1 MFMKSLYFNKKEIE
15 KLETIG
21 KGCEGKVVKLNEDTA
36 IKLYNA
42 SKFNLH
48 DFKFTNLNF
57 RYIVLPKSKV
67 YINTK
72 FAGYTMNY
80 INGKNLNNI
89 NLSKVSYKD
98 LILYCN
104 LIKEEI
110 KILSDMLIPFKDLS
124 LNNIIYN
131 NGFYIVDSFYN
142 KNLNLTKEECFK
154 YNNKEFNKLIF
165 YKLLKDNIDLYNY
178 ILNNEYL
185 KKLYMYSTPFDNLP
199 LFLNEIEKTM
209 KKYEMHPLE

>member
-1 MFMKSLYFNKKEIE
+1 MFMKSLYFDKKEIE
-15 KLETIG
+15 KLELIG
-21 KGCEGKVVKLNEDTA
+21 RGCEGKVVKLNDNTA

-57 RYIVLPKSKV
+57 KYIVLPKSKA
-67 YINTK
+67 YINSK
-72 FAGYTMNY
+72 FIGYTMNY
-80 INGKNLNNI
+80 IDGKNLNNT
-89 NLSKVSYKD
+89 NLSNISYKD

-110 KILSDMLIPFKDLS
+110 KIISDMQIPFKDLS
-124 LNNIIYN
+124 LNNVIYN

-154 YNNKEFNKLIF
+154 YNNREFNKLIF
-165 YKLLKDNIDLYNY
+165 YKLLKDNINLYNY
-178 ILNNEYL
+178 ILNNENL

-199 LFLNEIEKTM
+199 MFLNEIEKTM
-209 KKYEMHPLE
+209 NK

>member
-1 MFMKSLYFNKKEIE
+1 
-15 KLETIG
+15 
-21 KGCEGKVVKLNEDTA
+21 
-36 IKLYNA
+36 
-42 SKFNLH
+42 
-48 DFKFTNLNF
+48 
-57 RYIVLPKSKV
+57 
-67 YINTK
+67 
-72 FAGYTMNY
+72 MNY

-124 LNNIIYN
+124 LNNNIYN

-142 KNLNLTKEECFK
+142 KKLNLTKEECFK

-209 KKYEMHPLE
+209 NN

>member
-1 MFMKSLYFNKKEIE
+1 MKSLYFNKKEIE

-209 KKYEMHPLE
+209 KK